1 MFEPS
6 FLLTKEITPFKD
18 PIAAYMSHIYDFI
31 SSTFVCVVHNNLS
44 FMYEPGNYRWKIGCE
59 LCDGFIFVNNEEI
72 DFNERAYEAAWLIK
86 DRIGNKFN
94 FIRILKHD
102 NDFIFEV
109 DFSKQ
114 KYCNLE
120 DITKK
125 NEGLLL
131 FYQAK
136 SIRRRN

>member
-1 MFEPS
+1 
-6 FLLTKEITPFKD
+6 
-18 PIAAYMSHIYDFI
+18 
-31 SSTFVCVVHNNLS
+31 
-44 FMYEPGNYRWKIGCE
+44 MYEPGNYRWKIGCE